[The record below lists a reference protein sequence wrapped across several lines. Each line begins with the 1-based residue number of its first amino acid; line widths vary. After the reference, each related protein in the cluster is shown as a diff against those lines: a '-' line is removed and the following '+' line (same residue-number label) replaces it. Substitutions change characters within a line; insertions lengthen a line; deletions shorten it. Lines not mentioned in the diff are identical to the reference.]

1 MQTDYT
7 THIDRHAHDPDHEMI
22 VEPEPPISIS
32 HFVHALRDYRTA
44 ILLSLAAVGIIAAVT
59 LILLYLLSP
68 TQRSTSLPF
77 RLDFEGATEGKFP
90 NGLRFSPT
98 DIISPPVLLKVFT
111 ANQLDRF
118 TSFKDFSQTVFVL
131 EANRAYENLAA
142 DYQARLAD
150 PKLTPVD
157 RERIQREFELKRQS
171 ISKNEYSINY
181 VRTRRNDSIPET
193 TVRKTLLD
201 VLAEWASYAVNEQHV
216 LEYRVT
222 VLSPQIVD
230 DATVDSSDYIAT
242 IQILRAKVYRVLDN
256 IVDIEKLPGAGQ
268 VKTASDRMS
277 LEEIKIRLEEIV
289 RFRLEPL
296 VGVVRG
302 GGLVQNIAMTT
313 RFLENQLAYDQRQFK
328 AAQGRAETARQ
339 ALAVYAGDQRG
350 LSVASSEPTPT
361 KSSARATGG
370 ETVTPQLS
378 DSFLDRLVALTS
390 QSADTLY
397 RQKLV
402 DEYRGSVKDTIPL
415 EQAVAYDQQI
425 LQEVRGSGGGA
436 PVNAATVQAQI
447 AAAQQ
452 QVRQLI
458 SNVNQIYQ
466 AVSRN
471 LNPSTQL
478 FTVTAPPV
486 TRTERARSLARLML
500 YFILILL
507 IALPVIIVACL
518 LHNRVREE
526 EAAEEYMRAD
536 RARTT

>member
-1 MQTDYT
+1 M
-7 THIDRHAHDPDHEMI
+7 IDHLHEPHVIHHDSQMEP
-22 VEPEPPISIS
+22 VEPPVSLS
-32 HFVHALRDYRTA
+32 HLVHAVRSYRA
-44 ILLSLAAVGIIAAVT
+44 P
-59 LILLYLLSP
+59 LILSYSAVALLGAVALILVYLLSP
-68 TQRSTSLPF
+68 SQRTTTLPF

-98 DIISPPVLLKVFT
+98 GIISAPILLKIFA

-118 TSFKDFSQTVFVL
+118 TTFRDFSQSVFVL
-131 EANRAYENLAA
+131 ESNRAYENLAS

-181 VRTRRNDSIPET
+181 ARTRRNDSIPET

-201 VLAEWASYAVNEQHV
+201 VLAEWATYAVNEQHV
-216 LEYRVT
+216 LEYRVA

-230 DATVDSSDYIAT
+230 DATVDPIDYIPT

-256 IVDIEKLPGAGQ
+256 IDDIEKLPGAGQ
-268 VKTASDRMS
+268 AKTASDRMS

-302 GGLVQNIAMTT
+302 GGLVRNMAMTT

-328 AAQGRAETARQ
+328 GAQDRAETARQ
-339 ALAVYAGDQRG
+339 ALAVYAGEQRG
-350 LSVASSEPTPT
+350 LSVASSEPAPT
-361 KSSARATGG
+361 RSSARAAGG

-390 QSADTLY
+390 QSADTQY

-402 DEYRGSVKDTIPL
+402 DEYRAAVNNTIPL
-415 EQAVAYDQQI
+415 GQAVAYDQQI
-425 LQEVRGSGGGA
+425 LQEVRGGGGGA
-436 PVNAATVQAQI
+436 PVNTATVQAQI

-466 AVSRN
+466 IVSRN

-478 FTVTAPPV
+478 FSVTAPPI
-486 TRTERARSLARLML
+486 TGTEHARSLGRLTL
-500 YFILILL
+500 YYILVLL
-507 IALPVIIVACL
+507 IALPAIVVACL

-526 EAAEEYMRAD
+526 EAAEEYMRAENA
-536 RARTT
+536 RAT